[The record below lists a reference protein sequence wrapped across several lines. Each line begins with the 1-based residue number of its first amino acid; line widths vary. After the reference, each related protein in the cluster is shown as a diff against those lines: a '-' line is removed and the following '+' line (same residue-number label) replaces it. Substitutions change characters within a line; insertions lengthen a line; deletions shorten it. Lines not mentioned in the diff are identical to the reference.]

1 MDEHNKRIF
10 INRENMRHEF
20 RRMNEEGMGRHRHE
34 CIENEVKLF
43 TDRDQMVT
51 YVNQLTGI
59 ENVDIYKIEDNL
71 YKVLVSR
78 KKHREGCQHQH
89 HE

>member
-1 MDEHNKRIF
+1 MENKRIF
-10 INRENMRHEF
+10 INREQIKDEF
-20 RRMNEEGMGRHRHE
+20 RRANDEMRQRRHE

-78 KKHREGCQHQH
+78 KKHREGCQHHH

>member
-1 MDEHNKRIF
+1 MENQSKHIF
-10 INRENMRHEF
+10 IDREKIKDEIRKHRERDF
-20 RRMNEEGMGRHRHE
+20 RRHHDD

-43 TDRDQMVT
+43 TDKNQMVT

-78 KKHREGCQHQH
+78 KKHPEGCQHHH

>member
-1 MDEHNKRIF
+1 
-10 INRENMRHEF
+10 MRDEF
-20 RRMNEEGMGRHRHE
+20 RKVNEEMHHHRRE

-59 ENVDIYKIEDNL
+59 ENVDIYKIEDQL

-78 KKHREGCQHQH
+78 KKQREGCQHHH